1 MWIRL
6 LVLLKSWFLWPD
18 YTFSRTILY
27 AGFELRNLMSC
38 GPLLWQTIHY
48 LVRNLDA
55 DFVVKGSLLTA
66 AILFSSQRRDD
77 PSRGNHPGGDGSGNR
92 LPPRLRPGR
101 GQSGARQGRGWGPQ
115 DCRRRQKVDPG
126 SRGFPQRSLRNLNP
140 MLQFR
145 NRKTANHRSS
155 PMTFDARCACHSWIE
170 MSVVVVVTEC
180 ERHQNA
186 PTYSW

>member
-6 LVLLKSWFLWPD
+6 LALLKTWFLWPD
-18 YTFSRTILY
+18 YTLSRTILY
-27 AGFELRNLMSC
+27 AGFELRTPKSY
-38 GPLLWQTIHY
+38 GPLLYHSSHTWLRALRLIY
-48 LVRNLDA
+48 
-55 DFVVKGSLLTA
+55 VVKGSPLIV

-101 GQSGARQGRGWGPQ
+101 GQSGARQGRGRGPQ

-140 MLQFR
+140 MFQFR

-155 PMTFDARCACHSWIE
+155 PMTFEGCTMFLSFVNRNVRCCSCHRI
-170 MSVVVVVTEC
+170 
-180 ERHQNA
+180 
-186 PTYSW
+186 